1 MSTGGAPPVIE
12 DLDEGA
18 VRGLF
23 PVVEDLR
30 HDLGKYIGFEASFLP
45 PEPSPEALREALRAD
60 LLATRRGPRGVESAA
75 DIWTRLRPPLL
86 MGDPDVVAIEQ
97 AMGALFAPALDGD
110 ESALRQLRDQAR
122 EVRRLCQSL
131 SRRLRARAIQLGLDP
146 LDL

>member
-75 DIWTRLRPPLL
+75 DIWNRLRPPLL
-86 MGDPDVVAIEQ
+86 AEDPDVAAIER
-97 AMGALFAPALDGD
+97 AMEALAAPALDGD
-110 ESALRQLRDQAR
+110 EAALHGLRDQAR

-131 SRRLRARAIQLGLDP
+131 SRRLRARAAQLGLGHV
-146 LDL
+146 DL